1 MNEPELD
8 SSSFNEEIAL
18 ILEPYVKSWF
28 IQTFP
33 KGLNAVQQK
42 AIPQIHKQEN
52 TLISSPTGSGKTL
65 AAFISIINSLAK
77 AGHQGELEDTVYCIY
92 ISPLRA
98 LSNDINKNLV
108 QPLEGIQKH
117 AHAMGLEMPNITKG
131 LRTGDTS
138 PKERQYMTRRPP
150 HIFITTPESLAII
163 LCAPKFRES
172 LKTVKWVIIDEIH
185 ALANNKRGALLSLSL
200 ERLDAFVSKK
210 ITRIGLS
217 ATQAPLEEIGHF
229 LTGWGENIQQC
240 KIIQE
245 SSIRALDLKVV
256 STVDDLIHETFGMI
270 EQATNEYLLDL
281 MSNYR
286 SMLVF
291 TNTRKRAERI
301 SYQMKDLVDPDE
313 KETIGVHHG
322 SLSREA
328 RLHTEQR
335 LKEGDL
341 KTVFSSTSLE
351 LGIDI
356 GTIDIVGQIDSPKSV
371 SSALQRIGRSGHSM
385 DREAIGRIIVF
396 NREELGECA
405 IIAKNSIEGVIDRID
420 IIREP
425 LDVLSQSLVGMA
437 VEKRWDINDAYE
449 VVKQAYPFK
458 DLEYDTFV
466 SLLSKLASGGTSDE
480 SWKRSRIWY
489 DQEKNLFGRRKMSRL
504 TYLMNVGTIPD
515 TTSCEVI
522 LEQFRTKLGT
532 LSEKFAE
539 KINQGDIFVLGGRS
553 YEFVRTSGDKLIVRD
568 APGRLPTIPSWAG
581 EMLPRS
587 FDVSIELGKLY
598 AFIEGLLLEEK
609 SDELET
615 ILKEQYYLDEHS
627 SKALVNYCNEQ
638 LTITG
643 FLPTNEFIPIERY
656 VDLVGRTNIIFHSL
670 FGRRVNYALA
680 QAYAG
685 SIAKEHEVNIGVSI
699 TDNTFVLVFPF
710 GYSLTPEN
718 ILSLLSSASIR
729 PTLEKTIRD
738 SELFTHRFRHC
749 AVRALYILK
758 NHLKRRRTVD
768 DQKRSAKLLLELQ
781 EEYVS
786 EIVEEAFRE
795 IFEEVMD
802 IDNAIQILEGIETG
816 ELRIK
821 TLPISGIP
829 SPFAHEVLLS
839 TIDDVVTVEDRGNLL
854 RELHKQVLE
863 RVMDLGE
870 EQGDLLPEKSLKEY
884 FDQKQN
890 QLMHS
895 VIESTDK
902 GNQLARALTKWGI
915 FTPKK
920 DLSLSS
926 LSNELK
932 EEILDLGED
941 EIKEGRI
948 LQFFTPEERW
958 VTPEKLEIAYN
969 IYGEEALSNSQQEL
983 LTKRYSTEHSIAKT
997 IEPVEALKKAITN
1010 YLSIN
1015 GPTSTSKLTQDLGVA
1030 ETQTSEAIKQLLG
1043 ERLLL
1048 AGKFLELEETP
1059 QFICARDREVLQS
1072 QKAEMERISKE
1083 ALIRCKLKQ
1092 QFLLEKEMF
1101 RGKGSIQE
1109 ILRRLGPLRSIH
1121 DFSSRI
1127 ADFNVYQLQQLIRDG
1142 EIIHGRII
1150 SGRLAY
1156 ALPEQVQLLAT
1167 IFEPEREILPF
1178 ENTILEIIKE
1188 MGPINRK
1195 ELIEFS
1201 NIDTYEVSG
1210 AIQFLESNMFI
1221 FRHTIGKMQT
1231 PSPELNVPIFF
1242 IDAEPVTSV
1251 PHERKDAVKQLV
1263 VNVVQ
1268 GYGPIDIYEV
1278 LRRVPLEYAEVESIL
1293 TELLDQSRII
1303 TRQITRAGKPHYLT
1317 AEQLNELLQFT
1328 SKEESGRIQIFKDEI
1343 IILGTQDT
1351 YLLTEGEIRLSRYGG
1366 LSNEIILVNNQVMGT
1381 IEFDKRS
1388 HDLYQITDLK
1398 IRSQFRYDYSLLNQL
1413 ASKII
1418 KNASRHHL
1426 ASVVQIEEINTKGIV
1441 DRSNRTIALAFSRAS
1456 YSQSKGTLIGGGLA
1470 SQTFS
1475 SEKMIQYWFE
1485 KLKPTLVIARDLGEE
1500 LLEFIN
1506 QQQII
1511 KLPHL
1516 LDRVPGITYRDIINQ
1531 LNKLLFNK
1539 KIAVIKNNWVITLEV
1554 WELLKTQA
1562 FLSTEELRLLKRIA
1576 PALSGEK
1583 ELNVKIITKKT
1594 GLDKATEIIDI
1605 LERGGFIQR
1614 KSLELTSRVNKWNV
1628 LEEIEIKV
1636 SPISYE
1642 IRKELV
1648 QKILRANSPISL
1660 ENIIR
1665 LVSIA
1670 WEQVN
1675 QAVLYRILFS
1685 LEEEGLLKH
1694 RLIETD
1700 HTLYYY
1706 WKEDLEKLT
1715 TLSTLKEQSSYLST
1729 WWGDDPLLSMF
1740 LSNNELVDS
1749 FSPSKRVI
1757 ILNPQSIAFY
1767 SYMKRNGS
1775 MIIKDVS
1782 FPMEL
1787 PSPVEITRL
1796 LSELER
1802 EAFRNHVISLK
1813 IEFIDNQAISYWLS
1827 EEIIIEEIIEEGNIG
1842 DGGEEE

>member
-1 MNEPELD
+1 MTEPEID
-8 SSSFNEEIAL
+8 SSDFNEEIDL

-33 KGLNAVQQK
+33 RGLNIVQQK

-65 AAFISIINSLAK
+65 AAFMSIINALSK
-77 AGHQGELEDTVYCIY
+77 AGHQGELEDTVYCLY

-117 AHAMGLEMPNITKG
+117 AQDMGIEMPNITKG

-138 PKERQYMTRRPP
+138 PQERQYMTRRPP
-150 HIFITTPESLAII
+150 HIFITTPESLAIV

-172 LKTVKWVIIDEIH
+172 FRTVKWVIIDEIH
-185 ALANNKRGALLSLSL
+185 ALADNKRGALLSLSL
-200 ERLDAFVSKK
+200 ERLDAFASKK

-217 ATQAPLEEIGHF
+217 ATQAPLVEIGHF

-245 SSIRALDLKVV
+245 SSIRALDLQVI

-301 SYQMKDLVDPDE
+301 TYQMKDLVGPDE

-328 RLHTEQR
+328 RLQTEQK

-371 SSALQRIGRSGHSM
+371 SSALQRVGRSGHSM
-385 DREAIGRIIVF
+385 DREAIGRIIIF

-405 IIAKNSIEGVIDRID
+405 IIAKNSAEGIIDRID

-425 LDVLSQSLVGMA
+425 LDVLSQSIVGMA
-437 VEKRWDINDAYE
+437 VEKRWDINEAYE
-449 VVKQAYPFK
+449 VVKQAYPYK

-466 SLLSKLASGGTSDE
+466 SLISKLASGGTSDE

-489 DQEKNLFGRRKMSRL
+489 DQEKNLFGRRKISRL

-598 AFIEGLLLEEK
+598 GFIEGLLLEEK
-609 SDELET
+609 HKELET
-615 ILKEQYYLDEHS
+615 ILTDQYYLDKHS
-627 SKALVNYCNEQ
+627 SKALVSYCDEQ

-643 FLPTNEFIPIERY
+643 ALPSDKFIPIERY
-656 VDLVGRTNIIFHSL
+656 VDLVGRTNIIFHSI
-670 FGRRVNYALA
+670 FGRRVNYALS

-685 SIAKEHEVNIGVSI
+685 SIAKEHEINIGVSI
-699 TDNTFVLVFPF
+699 TDNAFVLVFPF
-710 GYSLTPEN
+710 GYSLSPED
-718 ILSLLSSASIR
+718 ILALLSSTSIR
-729 PTLEKTIRD
+729 PTLKKIIRD

-758 NHLKRRRTVD
+758 NHLKRRKSVD
-768 DQKRSAKLLLELQ
+768 EQKRSAKSLLEFQ

-802 IDNAIQILEGIETG
+802 IDNCILILQRIEMG
-816 ELRIK
+816 ELK
-821 TLPISGIP
+821 VKSLPISGVP

-839 TIDDVVTVEDRGNLL
+839 TLDDVVTVEDRGNLL

-863 RVMDLGE
+863 RVMDLGDE
-870 EQGDLLPEKSLKEY
+870 EGDLLPEESLTEY
-884 FDQKQN
+884 FNQKQN

-895 VIESTDK
+895 IAESTNK
-902 GNQLARALTKWGI
+902 GEQLTKALTTWGV

-920 DLSLSS
+920 DLSSPS
-926 LSNELK
+926 LSNEVK
-932 EEILDLGED
+932 NEILELGEK
-941 EIKEGRI
+941 EIEEGRI

-958 VTPEKLEIAYN
+958 VTPGKLEVAYN
-969 IYGEEALSNSQQEL
+969 IYGEESLSNSQQDL
-983 LTKRYSTEHSIAKT
+983 LIEKYNTEYSIAKT
-997 IEPVEALKKAITN
+997 IEPVEALKKAITS

-1015 GPTSTSKLTQDLGVA
+1015 GPTCASRLTQDIGVS
-1030 ETQTSEAIKQLLG
+1030 ETQTSEAIKQLLA
-1043 ERLLL
+1043 ERRLL
-1048 AGKFLELEETP
+1048 AGKFIELEETP
-1059 QFICARDREVLQS
+1059 QFICSKDREVLQS
-1072 QKAEMERISKE
+1072 QRAEKERISKE

-1092 QFLLEKEMF
+1092 QFLLEDEML

-1109 ILRRLGPLRSIH
+1109 LLRRLGPLRSIH

-1127 ADFNVYQLQQLIRDG
+1127 ADFSVYQLQQLIRDG
-1142 EIIHGRII
+1142 EIIHGRIL
-1150 SGRLAY
+1150 SGRLAF
-1156 ALPEQVQLLAT
+1156 ALPEQVQLLST

-1178 ENTILEIIKE
+1178 ETKILDIIKE
-1188 MGPINRK
+1188 TGPINRK
-1195 ELIEFS
+1195 ELIDFS
-1201 NIDTYEVSG
+1201 KMDSLEVSSG
-1210 AIQFLESNMFI
+1210 IQYLESNMLI
-1221 FRHTIGKMQT
+1221 FRHTIGKIQT

-1242 IDAEPVTSV
+1242 IGADQATSDS
-1251 PHERKDAVKQLV
+1251 HERKDVAKQLV

-1268 GYGPIDIYEV
+1268 GYGPIDIYEI
-1278 LRRVPLEYAEVESIL
+1278 LRRVPLEYAEVEVIL
-1293 TELLDQSRII
+1293 TELLEQSRII
-1303 TRQITRAGKPHYLT
+1303 TRQITRVGKPHYLT
-1317 AEQLNELLQFT
+1317 SEQLSELLQFT
-1328 SKEESGRIQIFKDEI
+1328 SIEESGRIQPLKDEI

-1366 LSNEIILVNNQVMGT
+1366 SSNEIVLVNNQIMGT

-1388 HDLYQITDLK
+1388 PDLYQLTDLK
-1398 IRSQFRYDYSLLNQL
+1398 IRSQFRYDYSLLHQL
-1413 ASKII
+1413 ANKII

-1426 ASVVQIEEINTKGIV
+1426 ATVVQIEEINTKGIL
-1441 DRSNRTIALAFSRAS
+1441 DRANRTILLAFTRAN
-1456 YSQSKGTLIGGGLA
+1456 YSQSKGTLIGGGLS

-1475 SEKMIQYWFE
+1475 SKKIIQYWFE
-1485 KLKPTLVIARDLGEE
+1485 KQKPTLVIARDLGEE

-1511 KLPHL
+1511 KLSHL
-1516 LDRVPGITYRDIINQ
+1516 FDRVPGITYRDVLNQ
-1531 LNKLLFNK
+1531 LNELLFNK
-1539 KIAVIKNNWVITLEV
+1539 KIAVIRNNWVLSQEI

-1562 FLSTEELRLLKRIA
+1562 FLSTEDLRLIKRIS
-1576 PALSGEK
+1576 PSLSGEE
-1583 ELNVKIITKKT
+1583 ELNEKIITRKT
-1594 GLDKATEIIDI
+1594 GLDKANEIIDI
-1605 LERGGFIQR
+1605 LERGGIIQR
-1614 KSLELTSRVNKWNV
+1614 KSLELQNRVNKWNV
-1628 LEEIEIKV
+1628 LEEIEVKV
-1636 SPISYE
+1636 SPISHE
-1642 IRKELV
+1642 IKKELV
-1648 QKILRANSPISL
+1648 QRLLNANSPTSL
-1660 ENIIR
+1660 ENIVR
-1665 LVSIA
+1665 LVSII
-1670 WEQVN
+1670 WNQVN
-1675 QAVLYRILFS
+1675 QTVLFRILFS

-1706 WKEDLEKLT
+1706 WKEDLDKIASLT
-1715 TLSTLKEQSSYLST
+1715 SLKDQSSYLST
-1729 WWGDDPLLSMF
+1729 WWGDDPLLSVF
-1740 LSNNELVDS
+1740 LSNIELVDS
-1749 FSPSKRVI
+1749 FSSNKRVV
-1757 ILNPQSIAFY
+1757 ILTPQSIAFY
-1767 SYMKRNGS
+1767 SYKKRNGS
-1775 MIIKDVS
+1775 MVIDNIS

-1787 PSPVEITRL
+1787 PSPVEITRF

-1802 EAFRNHVISLK
+1802 EAFRNHVTSLK
-1813 IEFIDNQAISYWLS
+1813 IDFLDNQTIPYWLS
-1827 EEIIIEEIIEEGNIG
+1827 EEIIGEEEH

>member
-1 MNEPELD
+1 MSEPELD

-33 KGLNAVQQK
+33 KGLNVVQQK

-65 AAFISIINSLAK
+65 AAFMSIINALAK
-77 AGHQGELEDTVYCIY
+77 AGHEGELEDTVYCIY

-117 AHAMGLEMPNITKG
+117 AQSMGLEMPNITKG

-138 PKERQYMTRRPP
+138 PQERQFMTRRPP
-150 HIFITTPESLAII
+150 HIFITTPESLAIV

-185 ALANNKRGALLSLSL
+185 AIADDKRGALLSLSL
-200 ERLDAFVSKK
+200 ERLDAFASRK

-217 ATQAPLEEIGHF
+217 ATQAPLIEIGHF
-229 LTGWGENIQQC
+229 LTGWGENIQKC

-245 SSIRALDLKVV
+245 STIRALDLKVV
-256 STVDDLIHETFGMI
+256 STVDDLIHETFTMI
-270 EQATNEYLLDL
+270 EQATNEYLLEL
-281 MSNYR
+281 MSSYR
-286 SMLVF
+286 SMVVF

-301 SYQMKDLVDPDE
+301 AFQMKDLVDPEE
-313 KETIGVHHG
+313 KETVGVHHG
-322 SLSREA
+322 SLAREA
-328 RLHTEQR
+328 RLLTEQK

-371 SSALQRIGRSGHSM
+371 SSALQRVGRSGHSM

-405 IIAKNSIEGVIDRID
+405 IIAKNSVEGVIDRID

-425 LDVLSQSLVGMA
+425 LDVLSQSIVGMA
-437 VEKRWDINDAYE
+437 VEKRWDINEAYE
-449 VVKQAYPFK
+449 VVKQAYPYK
-458 DLEYDTFV
+458 DLKLETFI
-466 SLLSKLASGGTSDE
+466 SLISKLASGGSSDE

-489 DQEKNLFGRRKMSRL
+489 DQEKNLFGRRRISRL

-522 LEQFRTKLGT
+522 LEQFRTKIGT

-553 YEFVRTSGDKLIVRD
+553 YEFVRTSGDKIIVRD

-587 FDVSIELGKLY
+587 FDVSNELGKLY
-598 AFIEGLLLEEK
+598 ALIEGMLLEEK
-609 SDELET
+609 HDEVET
-615 ILKEQYYLDEHS
+615 ILIDQYYLDKYS
-627 SKALVNYCNEQ
+627 SKALVSYCDEQ
-638 LTITG
+638 LTISG
-643 FLPTNEFIPIERY
+643 ALPTNKFIPIERY
-656 VDLVGRTNIIFHSL
+656 VDLVGRTNIIFHSI

-685 SIAKEHEVNIGVSI
+685 SIANEHEVNIGVSI
-699 TDNTFVLVFPF
+699 TDNAFVLVFPF
-710 GYSLTPEN
+710 GYSLTPEG
-718 ILSLLSSASIR
+718 IITLLSSASIR
-729 PTLEKTIRD
+729 PTLKKTIRE

-758 NHLKRRRTVD
+758 NHLKRRKSVD
-768 DQKRSAKLLLELQ
+768 EQKRSAKMLLELQ

-802 IDNAIQILEGIETG
+802 IDNAIQILQGIELG
-816 ELRIK
+816 ELK
-821 TLPISGIP
+821 VKSLPISGIP

-839 TIDDVVTVEDRGNLL
+839 TLDDVVTIEDRGNLL

-863 RVMDLGE
+863 RVIDLGE
-870 EQGDLLPEKSLKEY
+870 EKGDLLPEESLKEY
-884 FDQKQN
+884 FNQKQY
-890 QLMHS
+890 QLIHS
-895 VIESTDK
+895 ITESTNKSD
-902 GNQLARALTKWGI
+902 QLAKTLTNWGV

-920 DLSLSS
+920 DLSLPS
-926 LSNELK
+926 LSNEIK
-932 EEILDLGED
+932 KEILELGED
-941 EIKEGRI
+941 EIEKGRI

-969 IYGEEALSNSQQEL
+969 IYGEESLSNSQQDHLIE
-983 LTKRYSTEHSIAKT
+983 KYPTEYSIAKT
-997 IEPVEALKKAITN
+997 IEPVEALKKAIIN

-1015 GPTSTSKLTQDLGVA
+1015 GPTCASSLTQDIGVS
-1030 ETQTSEAIKQLLG
+1030 EEQTSEAIKQLLG
-1043 ERLLL
+1043 ERRLL
-1048 AGKFLELEETP
+1048 AGKFIELEETP
-1059 QFICARDREVLQS
+1059 QFICSKDREVLQS
-1072 QKAEMERISKE
+1072 QRAEKERISKE

-1092 QFLLEKEMF
+1092 QFLLEEEMLT
-1101 RGKGSIQE
+1101 GQGSIQE
-1109 ILRRLGPLRSIH
+1109 LLRTLGPLRSIH
-1121 DFSSRI
+1121 NFSSRI
-1127 ADFNVYQLQQLIRDG
+1127 ADFSIYQLQQLIRDG
-1142 EIIHGRII
+1142 EIVHGRLI
-1150 SGRLAY
+1150 SGRLAF
-1156 ALPEQVQLLAT
+1156 ALPEQVQLLFT
-1167 IFEPEREILPF
+1167 IFEPEREMLPF
-1178 ENTILEIIKE
+1178 ENKILDIIKE

-1195 ELIEFS
+1195 ELIDFS
-1201 NIDTYEVSG
+1201 KMDSQEVSM
-1210 AIQFLESNMFI
+1210 AIQFLESNMLV
-1221 FRHTIGKMQT
+1221 FRYSIGKIQT

-1251 PHERKDAVKQLV
+1251 LHERKEAAKQLV

-1268 GYGPIDIYEV
+1268 GYGPIDIYEI
-1278 LRRVPLEYAEVESIL
+1278 LRRVSLEYAELEIIL
-1293 TELLDQSRII
+1293 TELLEESRII
-1303 TRQITRAGKPHYLT
+1303 SRQITRAGKPHYLT
-1317 AEQLNELLQFT
+1317 ANQLSELLQIT
-1328 SKEESGRIQIFKDEI
+1328 STEESGRMQVFKDEI

-1366 LSNEIILVNNQVMGT
+1366 SSNEIILVNNQIMGT
-1381 IEFDKRS
+1381 IEFDKKS
-1388 HDLYQITDLK
+1388 SDLYQLTDLK
-1398 IRSQFRYDYSLLNQL
+1398 IRSQFRYDYSLLHQL
-1413 ASKII
+1413 ATKII

-1426 ASVVQIEEINTKGIV
+1426 AAVVQIEEINTKGIL
-1441 DRSNRTIALAFSRAS
+1441 DQTNRTILLAFTRAT
-1456 YSQSKGTLIGGGLA
+1456 YTQSKGTLIGGGLS

-1475 SEKMIQYWFE
+1475 SKKIIQYWFE
-1485 KLKPTLVIARDLGEE
+1485 KQKPTLVIARDLGEE

-1516 LDRVPGITYRDIINQ
+1516 LDRVPGITYRDILNQ
-1531 LNKLLFNK
+1531 LNELLFNE
-1539 KIAVIKNNWVITLEV
+1539 KIAVIKNNWVLTLEI

-1562 FLSTEELRLLKRIA
+1562 FLSTEDLRLLKRII
-1576 PALSGEK
+1576 PSLSGEK
-1583 ELNVKIITKKT
+1583 ELNEKLIDKKT
-1594 GLDKATEIIDI
+1594 GLDKANEITDL

-1614 KSLELTSRVNKWNV
+1614 KSLELQHKVYKWTV
-1628 LEEIEIKV
+1628 LEEIKINV

-1642 IRKELV
+1642 IKRELV
-1648 QKILRANSPISL
+1648 QKLLLANSPISL
-1660 ENIIR
+1660 ENVVR
-1665 LVSIA
+1665 LVSIT
-1670 WEQVN
+1670 WKHVN
-1675 QAVLYRILFS
+1675 PTLLHRILFS
-1685 LEEEGLLKH
+1685 LEKEGLLKH

-1706 WKEDLEKLT
+1706 WKEDLEKLAE
-1715 TLSTLKEQSSYLST
+1715 LSSPKEQLNYLST
-1729 WWGDDPLLSMF
+1729 WWGDDPLLSVF

-1749 FSPSKRVI
+1749 FSPNKRVI
-1757 ILNPQSIAFY
+1757 ILTPQSIAFY
-1767 SYMKRNGS
+1767 SYKKRNGI
-1775 MIIKDVS
+1775 MVIENLS

-1802 EAFRNHVISLK
+1802 EAFRNHVTSLR
-1813 IEFIDNQAISYWLS
+1813 IEFLDNQTIPYWLS
-1827 EEIIIEEIIEEGNIG
+1827 EEIIGEEEFE
-1842 DGGEEE
+1842 GGEEE